1 MFCIVYCTL
10 WSDEVISLAFVIWKH
25 WDCAGATEETW
36 HMGDVTQEEVTTWHN
51 TTMEPEAASVQDAL
65 SPVAPQVTSSSFME
79 TQLLR
84 GKPWSMGTRNWRQP
98 DQWPTSSIIQI
109 RLKMRMNTL
118 AIFRNWKGKRELLVC
133 SVLTFSSLIETQQSL
148 GKPWSIGTRNW
159 RQPDQWP
166 IRSIIQIRLNILIN
180 TPIEFNN
187 WKHTLN

>member
-1 MFCIVYCTL
+1 MNRGDMAHGWCDTR
-10 WSDEVISLAFVIWKH
+10 EGNNMTQH
-25 WDCAGATEETW
+25 NNGAG
-36 HMGDVTQEEVTTWHN
+36 GSN
-51 TTMEPEAASVQDAL
+51 SGGCSG
-65 SPVAPQVTSSSFME
+65 SPGTPQVTSSSFMA

-84 GKPWSMGTRNWRQP
+84 GKPWSMGTRNWRHP
-98 DQWPTSSIIQI
+98 DQWPTSSIMQI

-118 AIFRNWKGKRELLVC
+118 AMFRNWKGKGQLLVC

-187 WKHTLN
+187 WKHS